1 MLIVTGNIELNPENI
16 AAGREAIMAM
26 VADTVVENGCQ
37 TYEFSHVVGTDATF
51 RVYEEWDDAGCLAAH
66 AKAPHMAV
74 FRAAL
79 GDVGVVSREIW
90 TIEAGTK
97 TPLG

>member
-16 AAGREAIMAM
+16 DAGREAIKAM
-26 VADTVVENGCQ
+26 VADTVVEDGCQ
-37 TYEFSHVVGTDATF
+37 TYEFSQVVGTDATF
-51 RVYEEWDDAGCLAAH
+51 RVYEEWDDAAALAAH

-79 GDVGVVSREIW
+79 AEVGVVSRALW

-97 TPLG
+97 SPLG